1 MLALT
6 NWFCLGVSN
15 GASGKSTEL
24 PIVPNYIAHP
34 QFPHTAHDNFHEE
47 RKSCPIQKGIQP
59 HPNVPSYSQQTS
71 PQPTDD
77 GRLVYYCSP
86 VSRVGVVATTDKQLS

>member
-1 MLALT
+1 M
-6 NWFCLGVSN
+6 
-15 GASGKSTEL
+15 
-24 PIVPNYIAHP
+24 PNYIAHP

-47 RKSCPIQKGIQP
+47 RQSCPIQKVIQP

-77 GRLVYYCSP
+77 GRLVYYHLP
-86 VSRVGVVATTDKQLS
+86 VPRVAVVATTGTQWSQQ